1 MFDGEQFVAVVAAHA
16 QCAIAGEVARGF
28 EQADGVH
35 QVFRVVALAVRLGAG
50 VARRVAFARPLLV
63 FGVGAAVRAVAV
75 GVVAQVGE
83 RCIVRR
89 GGVFCAESGSGGI
102 ALDAAV
108 ATAAVCV
115 VVNGVEV
122 ARVRQADEADAA
134 LLAPAA
140 GEPGGKW
147 QGARTIENVAE
158 VERGFRG
165 DGRVDFFVE
174 AARFF
179 DLAEGVA
186 GEGLLARL
194 AEKPRR
200 AQRVHQWRAL
210 ADGVGRRG
218 EQFECG
224 RVAGEEQFDEPPQFV
239 VGGVVAR
246 VADLREVVEAVVKA
260 ARQVENA
267 LDVGIG
273 LRRGEAVGVAAGDGL
288 KEDEVFRVQVGKR
301 QHGYTR
307 CKVVRKS
314 ASSGAVAGAG
324 GTGAVSAATSAA
336 SVLVSAMSEALR
348 RWR

>member
-1 MFDGEQFVAVVAAHA
+1 MT
-16 QCAIAGEVARGF
+16 
-28 EQADGVH
+28 
-35 QVFRVVALAVRLGAG
+35 
-50 VARRVAFARPLLV
+50 
-63 FGVGAAVRAVAV
+63 
-75 GVVAQVGE
+75 
-83 RCIVRR
+83 
-89 GGVFCAESGSGGI
+89 
-102 ALDAAV
+102 LDAAV

-324 GTGAVSAATSAA
+324 GAGAVSAATSAA